1 MMEEAEV
8 SRRLLRLETEVSR
21 VEGLFP
27 QVAVL
32 AVEVESL
39 KGEVVKLESALG
51 GLRTAII
58 TAAVSFAIGSAGVI
72 AAIASFVR

>member
-1 MMEEAEV
+1 MEESEVDRRLVRVESEV
-8 SRRLLRLETEVSR
+8 SRM
-21 VEGLFP
+21 EGLFP

-39 KGEVVKLESALG
+39 KGEVVKLETALG

-58 TAAVSFAIGSAGVI
+58 SAAVAFAVGSASVV
-72 AAIASFVR
+72 AALAALVR